1 MKRLLAV
8 ASVAILI
15 TACGSDDDGGSDSG
29 DGAQAEVAA
38 IVIQAAAD
46 AGATPDEDC
55 IRDAA
60 DRIDDTD
67 AQALVDA
74 GLDGDPDI
82 SAATGEILAEML
94 TC

>member
-1 MKRLLAV
+1 MRAR
-8 ASVAILI
+8 
-15 TACGSDDDGGSDSG
+15 
-29 DGAQAEVAA
+29 
-38 IVIQAAAD
+38 
-46 AGATPDEDC
+46 TPDEDC

-60 DRIDDTD
+60 DRIDDAD

-74 GLDGDPDI
+74 GLDGEPDI